1 MNMVLSESITVA
13 ILLTLVFGAVCF
25 YLYTRVTYSEKRV
38 MLIESILLDI
48 KMNMENM
55 MKEEPHYIPEPT
67 AAPAVPITK
76 EEVENIPEEEE
87 MYKTVLQNS
96 GSAEEAEPV
105 IAEEEPVMTE
115 TTKVSV
121 NYESMTKAD
130 LVSLCEKRGVKVGK
144 RPGRNDLINALRKS
158 DGGSESAPTQ
168 EVEGASFSV
177 TDVFPLSATIE
188 EVSA

>member
-1 MNMVLSESITVA
+1 MVLSESITVA

-96 GSAEEAEPV
+96 GSAEEAAPV

-158 DGGSESAPTQ
+158 DGGSAPLETQ

>member
-76 EEVENIPEEEE
+76 EEVENIPEEEA
-87 MYKTVLQNS
+87 MYQTVLQNS
-96 GSAEEAEPV
+96 GEEAAPV
-105 IAEEEPVMTE
+105 VEEAEPVMTE

-130 LVSLCEKRGVKVGK
+130 LISLCEKRGVKVGK
-144 RPGRNDLINALRKS
+144 RPGRNDLINALRKN
-158 DGGSESAPTQ
+158 DGGEGAPAQ

-177 TDVFPLSATIE
+177 TDVFPLAATIE

>member
-1 MNMVLSESITVA
+1 MFLSESITVA

-25 YLYTRVTYSEKRV
+25 YLYTRVSYNEKRV

-55 MKEEPHYIPEPT
+55 MKEEPHYIAEPMKE
-67 AAPAVPITK
+67 AAVPIAK

-87 MYKTVLQNS
+87 MYQNVLQNS
-96 GSAEEAEPV
+96 GEVVEAEPAV
-105 IAEEEPVMTE
+105 TEEAPV
-115 TTKVSV
+115 KVSV
-121 NYESMTKAD
+121 NYESMTKAE
-130 LVSLCEKRGVKVGK
+130 LTSLCEKRGIKVGK

-158 DGGSESAPTQ
+158 DGETSPAEPVTQ

-177 TDVFPLSATIE
+177 TDVFPLAATIE

>member
-96 GSAEEAEPV
+96 GEEAAAV
-105 IAEEEPVMTE
+105 EEAEPVMTE

-144 RPGRNDLINALRKS
+144 RPGRSDLINALRKN

>member
-1 MNMVLSESITVA
+1 MFLSESITVA

-25 YLYTRVTYSEKRV
+25 YLYTRVSYNEKRV

-55 MKEEPHYIPEPT
+55 MKEEPHYIHEPT
-67 AAPAVPITK
+67 AAPAVPIAK
-76 EEVENIPEEEE
+76 EEVENIPEEEA
-87 MYKTVLQNS
+87 MYQNVLQNS
-96 GSAEEAEPV
+96 GEVVEAEPAV
-105 IAEEEPVMTE
+105 SEEAPPA
-115 TTKVSV
+115 KVSV
-121 NYESMTKAD
+121 NYESMTKAE
-130 LVSLCEKRGVKVGK
+130 LTSLCEKRGVKVGK

-158 DGGSESAPTQ
+158 DGESAPVSEPAQ

-177 TDVFPLSATIE
+177 TDVFPLAATIE

>member
-1 MNMVLSESITVA
+1 MVLSESITVA

-76 EEVENIPEEEE
+76 EEVENIPEEEA
-87 MYKTVLQNS
+87 MYQTVLQNS
-96 GSAEEAEPV
+96 GEEAAPV
-105 IAEEEPVMTE
+105 VEEAEPVMTE

-130 LVSLCEKRGVKVGK
+130 LISLCEKRGVKVGK
-144 RPGRNDLINALRKS
+144 RPGRNDLINALRKN
-158 DGGSESAPTQ
+158 DGGEGAPAQ

-177 TDVFPLSATIE
+177 TDVFPLAATIE